1 MSATRATRLL
11 RFHQRQSLGEVDD
24 LLAVEEPLE
33 IRVEGQSIAVVMRT
47 PGHDRELAAGF
58 LLSEGV
64 IKSSR
69 DIFDL
74 STCVPQTKEGPSQA
88 VDVALT
94 HPQSFHPEKLSRHLF
109 TSSSC
114 GICSQTSIKATIK
127 MHPPLTDRTRIS
139 LETLFAL
146 PEKLA
151 SEQAAF
157 QTTGGI
163 HACALFDKYGHLIAL
178 REDVGR
184 HNALDKILGWALLEN
199 LLPLRGHIILFS
211 GRASFEMLQKAHAGS
226 IPIVAAIS
234 APSSLAVEFA
244 RASGQTLAGFLRGQS
259 LNIYTG
265 SARIKTPPKQTPN
278 PTAREPHP
286 TNLRKPS
293 SSRPTT

>member
-11 RFHQRQSLGEVDD
+11 RFHQSQSLGEVDD

-33 IRVEGQSIAVVMRT
+33 IRVEGRSIAVVMRT

-74 STCVPQTKEGPSQA
+74 STCVPQTKEGPTQA

-94 HPQSFHPEKLSRHLF
+94 HPRSFHPEKLSRHIF

-114 GICSQTSIKATIK
+114 GICSQTSIKAAIK

-139 LETLFAL
+139 LKTLFAL

-163 HACALFDKYGHLIAL
+163 HACALFDKKGQLIVL

-184 HNALDKILGWALLEN
+184 HNALDKILGWAVLEKR
-199 LLPLRGHIILFS
+199 LPLRGHIILFS

-244 RASGQTLAGFLRGQS
+244 RTSGQTLAGFVRGQS

-265 SARIKTPPKQTPN
+265 SARIKTPAERAKD
-278 PTAREPHP
+278 TAVSGTRPAGVKK
-286 TNLRKPS
+286 RS

>member
-11 RFHQRQSLGEVDD
+11 RFHQSQSLGEVDD

-74 STCVPQTKEGPSQA
+74 TTCVPHTKEGPTQA

-94 HPQSFHPEKLSRHLF
+94 HPQSFHPEKLSRHIF

-127 MHPPLTDRTRIS
+127 LHPPLTDRTRIS

-151 SEQAAF
+151 NEQAAF

-163 HACALFDKYGHLIAL
+163 HACALFDKEGKLIVL

-199 LLPLRGHIILFS
+199 LLPLRAHIILFS

-244 RASGQTLAGFLRGQS
+244 RASGQTLAGFLRGHS

-265 SARIKTPPKQTPN
+265 SARIKTPPKQTPK
-278 PTAREPHP
+278 PTASETLP
-286 TNLRKPS
+286 TSVKKRS